1 MLNQDFLKFG
11 CNCCQVCQREGT
23 TYVPS
28 FARHRR
34 HMYICMYHCLPQLTI
49 TLWSMAPMLAF
60 APVNANLP
68 SRTLGRNIHYLFL
81 KAILLLY
88 SRIFKKRLQYRKRLD
103 IVQYKYVPPYIICF
117 CNSQNN
123 KNPSLPSN
131 CEVFDMRKHDLS
143 RIVSSLWYLLGLA
156 NQLEDIPS

>member
-1 MLNQDFLKFG
+1 MLNQDFLKFV
-11 CNCCQVCQREGT
+11 CNFCQVCQREGT

-60 APVNANLP
+60 APVMP
-68 SRTLGRNIHYLFL
+68 TCQVGRWAESCPYC
-81 KAILLLY
+81 ILLLY
-88 SRIFKKRLQYRKRLD
+88 FRIFKKRLQYRKRLD

-123 KNPSLPSN
+123 KNASLPSN
-131 CEVFDMRKHDLS
+131 CEIFDMRKHDLS
-143 RIVSSLWYLLGLA
+143 RIVSSLWYLLGVA